1 MVSDPA
7 ADNRLR
13 FWASLPSVR
22 RITIL
27 DPLAAGHAR
36 ALEGVDSRDKP
47 GQDGESPT
55 ANAKRVSILDQMK
68 RLRPPGEEQI
78 PKRLSSDRA
87 RDLPDAKKGN
97 QNDKKDRPQG

>member
-47 GQDGESPT
+47 GQDEISGSFCS
-55 ANAKRVSILDQMK
+55 VI
-68 RLRPPGEEQI
+68 
-78 PKRLSSDRA
+78 
-87 RDLPDAKKGN
+87 
-97 QNDKKDRPQG
+97 RPQDFPRTAL